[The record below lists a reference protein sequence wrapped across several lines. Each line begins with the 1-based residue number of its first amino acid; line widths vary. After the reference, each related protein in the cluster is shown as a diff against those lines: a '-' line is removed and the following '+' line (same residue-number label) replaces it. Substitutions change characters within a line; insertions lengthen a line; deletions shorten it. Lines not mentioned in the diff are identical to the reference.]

1 MTCYMKMWVSGM
13 ITTTQGINTIYINF
27 ADVNFR
33 YSNPSSEF
41 NIAIK
46 TTNIRKFLKH
56 CNRLKKEYI
65 C

>member
-1 MTCYMKMWVSGM
+1 M